1 MFITFEGIDCC
12 GKSTQAELLRQRL
25 EEMGREVVMVREP
38 GNTTISEQIRAM
50 LLDKKNTEMTGRT
63 ELMLFNAAR
72 AQLVDTII
80 RPALRRGATVISDRF
95 YDSTVAYQA
104 FGRGLDLADVE
115 ACNRIATGGLQPKV
129 TFYLRISLDLAHERA
144 AVRGGK
150 KDRMELAGGDFY
162 ERVLEGYDYIA
173 EGEPQRFL
181 VVDGAPTPEEV
192 TQHLMSLW
200 RSRAEA

>member
-25 EEMGREVVMVREP
+25 EARGREVVMVREP

-50 LLDKKNTEMTGRT
+50 LLDKKHTEMTGRT

-80 RPALRRGATVISDRF
+80 RPALERGATVISDRF

-115 ACNRIATGGLQPKV
+115 ACNRIATSGLTPDV
-129 TFYLRISLDLAHERA
+129 TFYLRISLDLAHARA
-144 AVRGGK
+144 ALRGGK
-150 KDRMELAGGDFY
+150 KDRMELAGRDFY
-162 ERVLEGYDYIA
+162 ERVLAGYDYIA
-173 EGEPQRFL
+173 QGEPQRFL
-181 VVDGAPTPEEV
+181 AVDGAPTPDEV

-200 RSRAEA
+200 QSRKGA